1 MHVDVLMRSP
11 LVAALLSLLSS
22 IAAEP
27 APTLTPGDVFAGSY
41 VCGNPAWLLL
51 HVLEPND
58 DTKPFSAVFH
68 FVYPSSTQH
77 GAYML
82 SGAPFASRGPSTI
95 QLEPGAWISS
105 AKGKVVPVGLLGVLS
120 ADGTTFSGEVLHAS
134 CGRFEVH
141 RVRLDVEPPLTS
153 VQLGALS
160 RAGAQDSVI
169 HLKAEGPIMSE
180 SSHHLGSDGSRA
192 TLQMLLN
199 GVAGLVLEARTN
211 RQADQAALDA
221 REGAVG
227 SAMATTAAVAEEE
240 EEEGE
245 EEHANEEEA
254 KGSAGSPSLRRRPD
268 RPLESLDGDG
278 RLQGQ
283 SRTQLPLVGLSP
295 PSGKAYSARLAD
307 GAALDMMALRRLIDL
322 RRFEDA
328 YRVWVAAADL
338 DLQQE
343 AAVSI
348 VASLGEHHRAV
359 RAIPKPC

>member
-141 RVRLDVEPPLTS
+141 RSHLRVGCASASRCVRST
-153 VQLGALS
+153 
-160 RAGAQDSVI
+160 
-169 HLKAEGPIMSE
+169 
-180 SSHHLGSDGSRA
+180 
-192 TLQMLLN
+192 
-199 GVAGLVLEARTN
+199 
-211 RQADQAALDA
+211 
-221 REGAVG
+221 
-227 SAMATTAAVAEEE
+227 
-240 EEEGE
+240 
-245 EEHANEEEA
+245 
-254 KGSAGSPSLRRRPD
+254 
-268 RPLESLDGDG
+268 
-278 RLQGQ
+278 
-283 SRTQLPLVGLSP
+283 
-295 PSGKAYSARLAD
+295 SAR
-307 GAALDMMALRRLIDL
+307 AAMR
-322 RRFEDA
+322 E
-328 YRVWVAAADL
+328 
-338 DLQQE
+338 
-343 AAVSI
+343 
-348 VASLGEHHRAV
+348 
-359 RAIPKPC
+359 